1 MSDLT
6 EQLWPA
12 FEAEVGEQLE
22 QLEQGLARGSEAD
35 VHALFRLFHTIKS
48 SAAMMAFAGMETI
61 AHAAEDFLDVVRR
74 GDAAITAPATAALL
88 QAVDTLRHQLGE
100 GLATRRAPAAA
111 PDVVA
116 ALQALLGRGAG
127 SDPAPASWPLTEA
140 SGAMPAASDALPD
153 ADLAPALAQFCAEAA
168 AVLPA
173 LAADLLQPSATLP
186 DLAPLSVAADRAGLL
201 VVVRLLARIDAA
213 EPLARQGLLEELL
226 ARVRHVEQLGG
237 QEAGTLPAQALLRHG
252 LAPALE
258 QALAAA
264 AAVAGQ
270 APSAATAGA
279 WLDVVQPARRLCRLL
294 GLAACERLLAL
305 VTQILRDLAR
315 GACTLNPALAEQLPL
330 ALSVLAELPLA
341 DGEDSTVTAMAE
353 QLLDNLQ
360 QALQAGEAAA
370 PVPALPLSPE
380 LQALLSA
387 SQRAQLDAHV
397 GAGHTL
403 VEIDAD
409 LEAMPD
415 GGEAFVAWLAAS
427 GTALANHT
435 LFRGAGRDEST
446 QLRFLAAFTQPAEV
460 IAAGLSALDPDGSLL
475 QLRLLLQGR
484 APVAAPSASAPVAG
498 AVPDAAARQ
507 AQATVRIDSSTL
519 DRFVNR
525 VGELVMLRNM
535 MSHSVADPRL
545 GDGLRR
551 LRQFIGARAGD
562 AAEREALMA
571 LVELIGERRE
581 QWQQADAQLQAVL
594 SQLQD
599 EVLALRVVP
608 VGSVFN
614 RMTRI
619 VWSLAQAQ
627 DKTVQVDIRGE
638 ETRID
643 KGMVDILAEP
653 LAHMVRNAVDHGIEG
668 ADERARAGKPAT
680 AVLTL
685 AARQQGNALVITV
698 ADDGRG
704 LDHARILAK
713 ARRLGLAGERDYS
726 EEDITAFIFAPG
738 FSTAEEVTA
747 VSGRGVG
754 MDVVKTRIAQIGG
767 QIEVSSRPGAGTTF
781 TLRLP
786 LSVALQNVVL
796 VEAAGRALAL
806 PERQVSEVLSLPAE
820 ALQSVQGQAACL
832 LRGVVLPLYGLAH
845 LLGRRE
851 AAEARSQVD
860 VVVFSDGRHRIGLVV
875 DAVRGRQ
882 EVFVRDIHPDIL
894 RLPGVGGASILGDGS
909 VIIIADGDKLM
920 ELARRQAQG
929 LAELLQS

>member
-22 QLEQGLARGSEAD
+22 QLEQGLARGHDAD

-48 SAAMMAFAGMETI
+48 SAAMMAFGSMEAI
-61 AHAAEDFLDVVRR
+61 AHAAEDFLDVVRSGR
-74 GDAAITAPATAALL
+74 SLMSAPATAALL
-88 QAVDTLRHQLGE
+88 QAVDTLRRQLGE
-100 GLATRRAPAAA
+100 GLATRQAPQAA
-111 PDVVA
+111 PDVER
-116 ALQALLGRGAG
+116 ALKALLGDGAP
-127 SDPAPASWPLTEA
+127 SPADVPIAEA
-140 SGAMPAASDALPD
+140 EAGTAGTDAPDDDHMAERAGLFCEMAAMVLPEMAAALVVAETALPD
-153 ADLAPALAQFCAEAA
+153 MAALSAA
-168 AVLPA
+168 A
-173 LAADLLQPSATLP
+173 DN
-186 DLAPLSVAADRAGLL
+186 AGLL
-201 VVVRLLARIDAA
+201 VVVRLLSRLEEASPDAR
-213 EPLARQGLLEELL
+213 LRLFEELL
-226 ARVRHVEQLGG
+226 ARVQHVEALGG
-237 QEAGTLPAQALLRHG
+237 ESAGTAVARERLRPA
-252 LAPALE
+252 LAPALVA
-258 QALAAA
+258 ALQT
-264 AAVAGQ
+264 AAVVALQ
-270 APSAATAGA
+270 PPSAATAGQ
-279 WLDVVQPARRLCRLL
+279 WLDVVQPVRHLCRLL
-294 GLAACERLLAL
+294 GLGACERLLAL
-305 VTQILRDLAR
+305 ATQILRDLGR
-315 GACTLNPALAEQLPL
+315 GAFELNPMLVEQLPL
-330 ALSVLAELPLA
+330 ALTVLAELPLA
-341 DGEDSTVTAMAE
+341 DGEDATATAMAE

-360 QALQAGEAAA
+360 QALLAGEMTA

-380 LQALLSA
+380 MQAVLSA
-387 SQRAQLDAHV
+387 SCRAQLDAHV
-397 GAGHTL
+397 AAGHTL
-403 VEIDAD
+403 AEIDAD

-415 GGEAFVAWLAAS
+415 GGEAFVAWLAAH
-427 GTALANHT
+427 GTPLANHT

-446 QLRFLAAFTQPAEV
+446 QLRFLAAFTQSAETL
-460 IAAGLSALDPDGSLL
+460 AADFSALDPDGSLL
-475 QLRLLLQGR
+475 QLRLLRQGR
-484 APVAAPSASAPVAG
+484 APVAGAAASDTSPPAG
-498 AVPDAAARQ
+498 ASVEAAARVSQ
-507 AQATVRIDSSTL
+507 STVRIDSSTL

-551 LRQFIGARAGD
+551 LRQFVGTRAGD
-562 AAEREALMA
+562 AAERDALLE
-571 LVELIGERRE
+571 LVGLIGERRE
-581 QWQQADAQLQAVL
+581 QWQQADAQLQTAL

-614 RMTRI
+614 RMTRV

-627 DKTVQVDIRGE
+627 DKTVQVDIQGE
-638 ETRID
+638 DTRID

-653 LAHMVRNAVDHGIEG
+653 LSHMVRNAVDHGIEG
-668 ADERARAGKPAT
+668 MDERLLAGKPAT

-704 LDHARILAK
+704 LDLARILAK
-713 ARRLGLAGERDYS
+713 ARRQGLAGERDYS
-726 EEDITAFIFAPG
+726 DDEITAFIFAPG
-738 FSTAEEVTA
+738 FSTAETVTA

-767 QIEVSSRPGAGTTF
+767 QVDVVSQRGAGTRF

-796 VEAAGRALAL
+796 VEAEGRVLAL
-806 PERQVSEVLSLPAE
+806 PERQVSEVFSLSVE

-832 LRGVVLPLYGLAH
+832 LRGVVLPLYGLTH

-851 AAEARSQVD
+851 TAMTAREQVH

-875 DAVRGRQ
+875 DAVQGRQ

-920 ELARRQAQG
+920 ELARQRAQG
-929 LAELLQS
+929 LAELLKS